1 MLEDA
6 AKDPAVRAVA
16 ASTAVAGG
24 ALAGKLVHDR
34 VERTQRQH
42 ERRYR
47 LARQEAV
54 GQEVKRVLAG
64 QLSDAIDRLHADSAD
79 GEAVHDARKALKRGR
94 TALRLG
100 RDLLGPRRY
109 RRENLTLRD
118 AGRELSGIRDAQ
130 VLLET
135 LDGLTPPGGFDSFR
149 SELAASAQSNGRTP
163 EAVAGDLQAA
173 RGRVVRWRLADPDGA
188 DQLAQGF
195 ERIYRRGRKALRA
208 AHRDPSAENLHELRK
223 RSKDLWYAAQ
233 LLRDCHPAR
242 TRELADRAHELSDLL
257 GLDHDL
263 AILRDRALGEPDR
276 LSSSE
281 RELLEDLIERRR
293 KRLRRKALERANRLY
308 RRKPRKLARKLSLA

>member
-1 MLEDA
+1 
-6 AKDPAVRAVA
+6 
-16 ASTAVAGG
+16 VAGG

-34 VERTQRQH
+34 VERTQRRE

-47 LARQEAV
+47 LDRQEVV

-64 QLSDAIDRLHADSAD
+64 QLSNAIDRLDAHSAD

-109 RRENLTLRD
+109 RRENEALRD
-118 AGRELSGIRDAQ
+118 AGRELSGARDAQ

-135 LDGLTPPGGFDSFR
+135 LNGLTPPGGFHSFR
-149 SELAASAQSNGRTP
+149 SELAAAAQSNGRTP
-163 EAVAGDLQAA
+163 EAVAGELRAA
-173 RGRVVRWRLADPDGA
+173 RGRVVRWRLAEPDGS
-188 DQLAQGF
+188 DQLSQGF

-208 AHRDPSAENLHELRK
+208 VRKDPSVENLHELRK

-242 TRELADRAHELSDLL
+242 TRELADRAHVLSDLL
-257 GLDHDL
+257 GSDHDL
-263 AILRDRALGEPDR
+263 AILRERALSEPDR
-276 LSSSE
+276 LTPAE

-293 KRLRRKALERANRLY
+293 KRLRRKALDQASRLY
-308 RRKPRKLARKLSLA
+308 RRKPRKLARKLRLA